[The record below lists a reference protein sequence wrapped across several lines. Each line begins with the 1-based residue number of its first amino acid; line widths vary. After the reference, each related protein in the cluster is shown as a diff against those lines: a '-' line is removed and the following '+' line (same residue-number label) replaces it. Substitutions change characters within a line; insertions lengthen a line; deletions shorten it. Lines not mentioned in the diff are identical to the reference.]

1 MLFEEVDLGYD
12 VPDEDLAF
20 DEDEG
25 WSMSVSIVD
34 PSLWVCEVSFSP
46 D

>member
-1 MLFEEVDLGYD
+1 MFEEIDLGYD
-12 VPDEDLAF
+12 DAPDEDLAYH
-20 DEDEG
+20 DG
-25 WSMSVSIVD
+25 WSFSVSIVD